1 MLKLEACYGLKMC
14 LLVFLV
20 DSEPRTC
27 SSRELLLIVCLPV
40 IIKLVITS
48 ALLGK
53 LSMMCKVPLLHQAH
67 ISRHHMVSTPITK
80 GQQVQR
86 CFYYTASVIL
96 STLMDYVEIDD
107 GTLARPN
114 LEGVFCE
121 Q

>member
-14 LLVFLV
+14 LSVFLV

-96 STLMDYVEIDD
+96 STLMDYVAIDD